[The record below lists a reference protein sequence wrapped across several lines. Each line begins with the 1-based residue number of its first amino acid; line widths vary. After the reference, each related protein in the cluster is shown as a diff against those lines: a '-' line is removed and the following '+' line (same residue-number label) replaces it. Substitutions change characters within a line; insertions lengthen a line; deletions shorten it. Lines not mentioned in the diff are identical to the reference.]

1 MILDFSADQE
11 SLDPAQGV
19 LKGEDQSDAPDII
32 IILVPWDPIP
42 LESRGRWAGEELLKG
57 C

>member
-11 SLDPAQGV
+11 SLDPAQGI

-32 IILVPWDPIP
+32 IILVPCHPIP
-42 LESRGRWAGEELLKG
+42 PGKQREVGW
-57 C
+57 